1 MNHHCA
7 EAVPLFRGLS
17 EENILEIEGL
27 LHEKTFSKGETLYEM
42 ENPSLL
48 IVASGSLG
56 VYQLAESGRQQLL
69 RIAGPGDYV
78 GENILFGAVN
88 QNVYVEAREETK
100 ACLLSRKDFKNL
112 LLAKP
117 ELSLKLLEMTAR
129 RMKDLEDQ
137 ACFLLMEDVGERLS
151 TWLLAH
157 SEGRSEI
164 TVPMKWKDL
173 AEYLGTTPETLS
185 RKLKKLENEGV
196 IRKMG
201 RKVTILDEGKLSAV
215 SR

>member
-1 MNHHCA
+1 MHHCA
-7 EAVPLFRGLS
+7 QAVPLFRGLS
-17 EENILEIEGL
+17 EDGILEIEGL

-42 ENPSLL
+42 ESPSLL
-48 IVASGSLG
+48 IIASGSLG
-56 VYQLAESGRQQLL
+56 VYQLSENGRQQLL

-88 QNVYVEAREETK
+88 ENIYVEARAETK
-100 ACLLSRKDFKNL
+100 VCMLSQKDFRNL

-117 ELSLKLLEMTAR
+117 ELSLKLLEMSAR

-137 ACFLLMEDVGERLS
+137 ARFLLMEDVGERLS
-151 TWLLAH
+151 TWLLSH
-157 SEGRSEI
+157 SAGKKEI
-164 TVPMKWKDL
+164 TIPMKWKDL

-185 RKLKKLENEGV
+185 RKLRKMENEGA

-201 RKVTILDEGKLSAV
+201 RKVTIVDEGRLSAV